1 MGCPVSGVA
10 QEELEI
16 GWLDLWCPARYPFD
30 LFTFGFQQDSRGR
43 LPDTYICEELAVTV
57 YSIMMDGVGV
67 RFRFWRRGGF

>member
-30 LFTFGFQQDSRGR
+30 LFTFGF
-43 LPDTYICEELAVTV
+43 
-57 YSIMMDGVGV
+57 
-67 RFRFWRRGGF
+67 